1 MALLSMALC
10 PLGLLPIRWPTVCSR
25 CIVLS
30 QLLSGRASTM
40 DTPLSERASGVLLHI
55 TSLPSPWGV
64 GDLGAC
70 ARALAA
76 RLGAARQRY
85 WQVLPLNPTSDVAG
99 ESPYFSPSSRAGNP
113 LLISLEDLAEEGLLT
128 AAEGDTPAAPQGGRA
143 DFARARALK
152 LPLLALAAGRF
163 AAAGDDDD
171 YRAFCRREAD
181 WLEDHALFTALKAQD
196 PRAWSDWPAP
206 LRFRHADALTEAGA
220 ALQGAIGEEKRLQ
233 YFFHRQWQ
241 RLHRCCDDA
250 GVWLFGDM
258 PIYVNLDSVDV
269 WARPEIF
276 QLDDSL
282 RPVAESGVPPDYF
295 SATGQLWRNPVY
307 DWERLAAEDFRWWVR
322 RLGTLL
328 HRLDV
333 LRIDHFRGLAQYWRV
348 PAGAETA
355 AAGEWRDVPSYPLFD
370 TLRAAFEPFP
380 VVAEDLGT
388 ITPDV
393 HALRDHYR
401 LPGMVILQFAFNED
415 NDAHPYL
422 PQNHPENCVAYL
434 GTHDNN
440 TARGWLEGELDAA
453 GRERLGR
460 LVALDDDPAATVAG
474 LLDQLL
480 ASPARTAIACAQ
492 DLLALPASARM
503 NTPGEAEGNWDWQ
516 LTPAQF
522 DALPLEALGEAAAV
536 HGRG

>member
-1 MALLSMALC
+1 M
-10 PLGLLPIRWPTVCSR
+10 
-25 CIVLS
+25 
-30 QLLSGRASTM
+30 Q
-40 DTPLSERASGVLLHI
+40 TPLEDRASGVLLHL

-64 GDLGAC
+64 GDLGEQ
-70 ARALAA
+70 ARALAV

-85 WQVLPLNPTSDVAG
+85 WQVLPLNPTSAAAG

-113 LLISLEDLAEEGLLT
+113 LLLSLEDLAAEGLLR
-128 AAEGDTPAAPQGGRA
+128 ADELAVAPVPADGRA

-152 LPLLALAAGRF
+152 LPLLAKAAQRF
-163 AAAGDDDD
+163 AEAGDDDG
-171 YRAFCRREAD
+171 YRAFCEREAD
-181 WLEDHALFTALKAQD
+181 WLDDHALFTALKDRD
-196 PRAWSDWPAP
+196 PRSWCDWPAA
-206 LRFRHADALTEAGA
+206 LRFREPAAMAEARHGLARALAT
-220 ALQGAIGEEKRLQ
+220 EKRLQ
-233 YFFHRQWQ
+233 YFFQRQWQ
-241 RLHRCCDDA
+241 RLRAACGDA

-269 WARPEIF
+269 WARPDIF
-276 QLDDSL
+276 QLNGEL
-282 RPVAESGVPPDYF
+282 HPVAESGVPPDYF

-307 DWERLAAEDFRWWVR
+307 AWDRLAAEDFRWWVL

-328 HRLDV
+328 RRLDV

-355 AAGEWRDVPSYPLFD
+355 AAGEWHDVPSYALFD
-370 TLRAAFEPFP
+370 RLREAFHPFP

-393 HALRDHYR
+393 HALREHYG
-401 LPGMVILQFAFNED
+401 LPGMVVLQFAFNED

-422 PQNHPENCVAYL
+422 PANHPENSVAYL

-440 TARGWLEGELDAA
+440 TARGWLKDELDAA
-453 GRERLGR
+453 SRGR
-460 LVALDDDPAATVAG
+460 LARFVMLDDDPATAVPA
-474 LLDQLL
+474 LLDLL
-480 ASPARTAIACAQ
+480 MASPARTAIACAQ

-503 NTPGEAEGNWDWQ
+503 NTPGLPTGNWDWQ
-516 LTPAQF
+516 LTAPQCE
-522 DALPLEALGEAAAV
+522 ALPLATLAALASA

>member
-1 MALLSMALC
+1 MH
-10 PLGLLPIRWPTVCSR
+10 
-25 CIVLS
+25 
-30 QLLSGRASTM
+30 
-40 DTPLSERASGVLLHI
+40 TPLESRASGLLLHI

-64 GDLGAC
+64 GDLGER
-70 ARALAA
+70 ARTLAA

-85 WQVLPLNPTSDVAG
+85 WQVLPLNPTSAAAG

-113 LLISLEDLAEEGLLT
+113 LLLSLEDLAADGLLR
-128 AAEGDTPAAPQGGRA
+128 ADELAAAPAPEAGRA
-143 DFARARALK
+143 DFAQARALK
-152 LPLLALAAGRF
+152 LPLLATAAERF
-163 AAAGDDDD
+163 AGAGDDDS
-171 YRAFCRREAD
+171 YRAFCAREAD
-181 WLEDHALFTALKAQD
+181 WLEDHALFTALKGQD
-196 PRAWSDWPAP
+196 PRSWGDWPAA
-206 LRFRHADALTEAGA
+206 LRFREPDAIAEARHRLA
-220 ALQGAIGEEKRLQ
+220 PAIATEKRLQ
-233 YFFHRQWQ
+233 YFFERQWQ
-241 RLHRCCDDA
+241 RLRAACRDA

-269 WARPEIF
+269 WARPDVF
-276 QLDDSL
+276 QLDNDL

-307 DWERLAAEDFRWWVR
+307 DWERLAAEDFRWWVL

-328 HRLDV
+328 RRLDV

-355 AAGEWRDVPSYPLFD
+355 AAGEWRDVPSYAFFD
-370 TLRAAFEPFP
+370 RLRDAFDPFP

-393 HALRDHYR
+393 HALREHYG
-401 LPGMVILQFAFNED
+401 LPGMVVLQFAFNED

-422 PQNHPENCVAYL
+422 PANHPENSVAYL

-440 TARGWLEGELDAA
+440 TARGWLEDELDPAA
-453 GRERLGR
+453 RERLAR
-460 LVALDDDPAATVAG
+460 FVPLDEDAAANVPA
-474 LLDQLL
+474 LLDLL
-480 ASPARTAIACAQ
+480 MASPARTAIACAQ

-503 NTPGEAEGNWDWQ
+503 NTPGLPTGNWDWQ
-516 LTPAQF
+516 LTRAQF
-522 DALPLEALGEAAAV
+522 DALPLAALGDRAAA

>member
-1 MALLSMALC
+1 MTA
-10 PLGLLPIRWPTVCSR
+10 PLTG
-25 CIVLS
+25 
-30 QLLSGRASTM
+30 
-40 DTPLSERASGVLLHI
+40 RASGVLLHI

-64 GDLGAC
+64 GDLGAR
-70 ARALAA
+70 ARELAG

-85 WQVLPLNPTSDVAG
+85 WQVLPLNPTSAAAG

-113 LLISLEDLAEEGLLT
+113 LLISLEDLAKDGLLT
-128 AAEGDTPAAPQGGRA
+128 TAELAAPAAPDTGHA
-143 DFARARALK
+143 DFARARTLK
-152 LPLLALAAGRF
+152 LPLLARAADRLT
-163 AAAGDDDD
+163 ATGDDDG

-181 WLEDHALFTALKAQD
+181 WLEDHALFTALKTQD
-196 PRAWSDWPAP
+196 PRAWSEWPAP
-206 LRFRHADALTEAGA
+206 LGFRHGA
-220 ALQGAIGEEKRLQ
+220 APAEAHAALGSAIAREKRVQ
-233 YFFHRQWQ
+233 YLFHRQWQ
-241 RLHRCCDDA
+241 RLHDCCRTA

-269 WARPEIF
+269 WARPDVF
-276 QLDDSL
+276 QLDAAL
-282 RPVAESGVPPDYF
+282 KPVAESGVPPDYF

-307 DWERLAAEDFRWWVR
+307 DWDRLAAEDFRWWVL

-328 HRLDV
+328 GRVDV

-355 AAGEWRDVPSYPLFD
+355 AAGEWRDVPSYQLLDRLRSAFDPL
-370 TLRAAFEPFP
+370 P

-393 HALRDHYR
+393 HILRDHYR
-401 LPGMVILQFAFNED
+401 LPGMVVLQFAFNED

-440 TARGWLEGELDAA
+440 TARGWLESELDEPA
-453 GRERLGR
+453 RERLAR
-460 LVALDDDPAATVAG
+460 FVALDEDAAVTVAR
-474 LLDQLL
+474 LLNLL
-480 ASPARTAIACAQ
+480 MASPARTVIVSAQ

-503 NTPGEAEGNWDWQ
+503 NTPGQPTGNWDWQ
-516 LTPAQF
+516 LTGEQF
-522 DALPLEALGEAAAV
+522 EALSLERLGELAAA